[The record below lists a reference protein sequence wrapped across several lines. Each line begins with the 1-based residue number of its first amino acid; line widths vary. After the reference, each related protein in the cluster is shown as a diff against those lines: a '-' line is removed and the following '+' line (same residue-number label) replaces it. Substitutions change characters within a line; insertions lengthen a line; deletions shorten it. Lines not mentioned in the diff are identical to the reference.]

1 MCVNLQLK
9 TVRIPNSCY
18 FFYPQ
23 TSQTVFRSMLFSNSA
38 GVMIACMHLLVTFFL
53 SVSYSPSGC
62 ICIWDLGSSLMNGG
76 SAAAAAA
83 GARQQL
89 HPLVQIMGQS
99 EPCRALA
106 WCPHDSNYLITGK
119 KKQCNYDVAFER
131 MNFFYSLHF
140 SFCSLSVY
148 ARRLQ

>member
-119 KKQCNYDVAFER
+119 KNNVIMMWLLKG
-131 MNFFYSLHF
+131 
-140 SFCSLSVY
+140 
-148 ARRLQ
+148 